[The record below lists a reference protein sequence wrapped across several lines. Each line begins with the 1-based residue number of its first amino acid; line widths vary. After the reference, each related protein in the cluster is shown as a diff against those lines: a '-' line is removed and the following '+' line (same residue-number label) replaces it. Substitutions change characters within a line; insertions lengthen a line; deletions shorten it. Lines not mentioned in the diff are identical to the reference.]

1 MNELVV
7 KVENVNGRLVVS
19 SRVVAEQLRKDH
31 QDVKKK
37 IRDVLKSGT
46 EYFPVQIIV
55 RGKPAE
61 DFMITK
67 DGFVLLCMN
76 YTGYND
82 FKRSYIN
89 KFNEMERQLN
99 SQFKLPQ
106 TYLEALEA
114 LVEKEK
120 SLLLAT
126 QTISEQKPKVDYY
139 DKVLDSESC
148 YTTTQ
153 IAKELEMSA
162 KQLNV
167 LLSNL
172 GVQFKQSKQWMLT
185 AKYQDKG
192 YVKTRTHIL
201 PNGETSHSTVW
212 TESGRKFLLDLAE
225 EF

>member
-19 SRVVAEQLRKDH
+19 SRVVAEQLGKDH

-82 FKRSYIN
+82 FKRAYIN
-89 KFNEMERQLN
+89 KFNEMERQLS

-126 QTISEQKPKVDYY
+126 KTISEQKPKVDYY

>member
-19 SRVVAEQLRKDH
+19 SRVVAEQLGKDH

-82 FKRSYIN
+82 FKRAYIN
-89 KFNEMERQLN
+89 KFNEMERQLS
-99 SQFKLPQ
+99 SQFNLPQ

-126 QTISEQKPKVDYY
+126 KTISEQKPKVDYY

-185 AKYQDKG
+185 AKYQGKG